1 MNIQR
6 KMEVLWSVLAKYNII
21 FFFVTYATIVTSNG
35 QIHAQSL
42 EKKKKKKK
50 KKENNPSGLS
60 SVSIVDF
67 ETVRTS

>member
-6 KMEVLWSVLAKYNII
+6 KMEVLWNVLAKYNII

-42 EKKKKKKK
+42 EQKKKK
-50 KKENNPSGLS
+50 KKENNPRGLS